1 MRSKH
6 KKILVIISALLLFA
20 GVTTAAVLYLFPY
33 QPDQPPK
40 ADDTGST
47 QLGILEV
54 ANANNQFAFD
64 LYKQLIKTEP
74 SNLFFS
80 PYSIS
85 TALAM
90 TYAGAKGQT
99 ASEMKS
105 VFHFPED
112 TILKPNSA
120 TIYNQL
126 NAGAKDY
133 ELRTGNAL
141 WIQKDFQL
149 LSDYTNTV
157 EKYFGGKA
165 TNLDFVTDTENSRVT
180 INTFI
185 EKQTK
190 NIIVDLIPKGTL
202 DESAR
207 LVLTNAI
214 YFKGTWQWEF
224 DPSDTHDGDFTI
236 TPNNIVTVKM
246 MNMQPDKTTFNY
258 ADIGDIQILELPY
271 KGNKISMLVILP
283 SSDLASI
290 ETTLT
295 SEKLNEY
302 KSQMQQTKL
311 DSITMPKF
319 EFDTKYFMKDT
330 LSALGMPTAF
340 SDKADFSG
348 MTGANDLMIGF
359 VIHQAFIKVDEVGTE
374 AAAATAVGMELKSI
388 PQRTVFRADHPFIFI
403 IQDRETSNILFI
415 GKVVDPNKVK

>member
-1 MRSKH
+1 M
-6 KKILVIISALLLFA
+6 VIISVLLLFA
-20 GVTTAAVLYLFPY
+20 GITTAAVLYLFPY

-40 ADDTGST
+40 ANDTGST

-64 LYKQLIKTEP
+64 LYKELNKTE
-74 SNLFFS
+74 SNNLFYS

-90 TYAGAKGQT
+90 TYEGAKSQT

-112 TILKPNSA
+112 TILRPNFA
-120 TIYNQL
+120 AIYNQL
-126 NAGAKDY
+126 NNNAKDY

-149 LSDYTNTV
+149 LSDYTNKV

-165 TNLDFVTDTENSRVT
+165 TNLDFIADTENSRIT
-180 INTFI
+180 INAFI
-185 EKQTK
+185 EKQTNNK
-190 NIIVDLIPKGTL
+190 IVGLIPKGML

-224 DPSDTHDGDFTI
+224 DPSDTYDGDFTI
-236 TPNNIVTVKM
+236 TPDNIVTVKM
-246 MNMQPDKTTFNY
+246 MHMQPEKTTFNY
-258 ADIGDIQILELPY
+258 ADTGDIQILELLY

-311 DSITMPKF
+311 DSIALPKF

-340 SDKADFSG
+340 TDNANFSG
-348 MTGANDLMIGF
+348 MTGTNDLMIGF

-374 AAAATAVGMELKSI
+374 AAAATAVGMISTSM
-388 PQRTVFRADHPFIFI
+388 PQQTVFRADHPFIFI
-403 IQDRETSNILFI
+403 VQDRETGNILFL
-415 GKVVDPNKVK
+415 GKVVDPTK

>member
-1 MRSKH
+1 
-6 KKILVIISALLLFA
+6 
-20 GVTTAAVLYLFPY
+20 
-33 QPDQPPK
+33 
-40 ADDTGST
+40 
-47 QLGILEV
+47 
-54 ANANNQFAFD
+54 
-64 LYKQLIKTEP
+64 
-74 SNLFFS
+74 
-80 PYSIS
+80 
-85 TALAM
+85 M

-224 DPSDTHDGDFTI
+224 DPSDTHDGDLTI